1 MTRHFSR
8 VVLWVLTIVALNAC
22 AMGGG
27 AIKVSGYTG
36 RGFPASS
43 EIRTL
48 DSYPKKEEYVKIA
61 SLSIS
66 GSPGQDRAQLLTAL
80 MRKAASLGAN
90 ALVIVSEKA
99 IDVGN
104 QSPTVFNPSGGN
116 YQSAQRVMQL
126 DIKAEAIRVK

>member
-27 AIKVSGYTG
+27 AIKVSGYIG

-43 EIRTL
+43 
-48 DSYPKKEEYVKIA
+48 
-61 SLSIS
+61 
-66 GSPGQDRAQLLTAL
+66 
-80 MRKAASLGAN
+80 
-90 ALVIVSEKA
+90 VSEKA